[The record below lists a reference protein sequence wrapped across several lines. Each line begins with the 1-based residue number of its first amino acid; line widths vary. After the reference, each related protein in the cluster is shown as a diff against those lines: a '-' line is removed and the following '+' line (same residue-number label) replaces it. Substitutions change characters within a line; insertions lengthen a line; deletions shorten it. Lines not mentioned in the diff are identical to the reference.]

1 MKTRPA
7 QSEKSLTRL
16 FLNRPSLKILSIV
29 LLLAVIAGLGAACG
43 KKGDPEPQD
52 PSKSFTWKEAQASSV
67 NNCFVFSGS
76 LDGAYSN
83 LDHLRLELAA
93 VSGPEDCPGCP
104 FVPGEIQVLSPTEAG
119 FDSINGT
126 VSFTYCPRQSPAYR
140 WRVSAINIH
149 KNLPFAATQEEMLI
163 MTR

>member
-1 MKTRPA
+1 MKSRSTQPA
-7 QSEKSLTRL
+7 KARTPL
-16 FLNRPSLKILSIV
+16 LKIILLA
-29 LLLAVIAGLGAACG
+29 LLLAVIAGFGASCG

-52 PSKSFTWKEAQASSV
+52 LSKAFTWKEDSASSV
-67 NNCFVFSGS
+67 NYCFVFSGA
-76 LDGAYSN
+76 LDGAYGN

-104 FVPGEIQVLSPTEAG
+104 FVPGEIQVLTPAEAG

-126 VSFTYCPRQSPAYR
+126 VSFTYCPKQSPAYR

-149 KNLPFAATQEEMLI
+149 KNLPFAATQEQMLI
-163 MTR
+163 MTK